1 MKLNDNTPFEEIDRV
16 SKPVCSTMVDRYVI
30 ANHWT
35 KNKSVLDAATG
46 KGYGAMILY
55 SLGAKSVTG
64 IDIDKE
70 GIRDANKRF
79 KKENVSFH
87 DCDIFNL
94 KKYFSDE
101 KFDVC
106 TSIETFEH
114 LPPERIDEYLQS
126 ILKIQ

>member
-1 MKLNDNTPFEEIDRV
+1 
-16 SKPVCSTMVDRYVI
+16 
-30 ANHWT
+30 
-35 KNKSVLDAATG
+35 
-46 KGYGAMILY
+46 MILY

-94 KKYFSDE
+94 KNIFLMKSLMYAP
-101 KFDVC
+101 
-106 TSIETFEH
+106 
-114 LPPERIDEYLQS
+114 L
-126 ILKIQ
+126 

>member
-79 KKENVSFH
+79 KKKMSLFMTA
-87 DCDIFNL
+87 ISL
-94 KKYFSDE
+94 
-101 KFDVC
+101 
-106 TSIETFEH
+106 I
-114 LPPERIDEYLQS
+114 
-126 ILKIQ
+126 